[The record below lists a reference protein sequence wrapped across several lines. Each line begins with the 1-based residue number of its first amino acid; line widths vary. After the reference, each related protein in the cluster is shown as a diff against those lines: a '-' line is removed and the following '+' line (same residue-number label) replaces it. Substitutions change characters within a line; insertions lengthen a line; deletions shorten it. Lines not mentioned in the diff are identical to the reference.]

1 MQGVRKMCFYE
12 EYNPS
17 QLETFSSQARLQ
29 LTDFK
34 FEEKFRLAVICFFS
48 LRNFPEQQMIA
59 PERKVSSFL
68 EEAFSCPGSS

>member
-34 FEEKFRLAVICFFS
+34 FEEKFRLAVICFFFAKKFS
-48 LRNFPEQQMIA
+48 RTANDCP
-59 PERKVSSFL
+59 RKES
-68 EEAFSCPGSS
+68 